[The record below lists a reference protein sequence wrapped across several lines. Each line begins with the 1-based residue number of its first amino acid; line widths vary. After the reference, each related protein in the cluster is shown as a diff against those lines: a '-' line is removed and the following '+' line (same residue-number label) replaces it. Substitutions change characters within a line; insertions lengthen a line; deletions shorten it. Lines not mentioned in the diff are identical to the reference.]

1 MQSQIQISTIYGQVI
16 DKASQLPI
24 KNAHFTFDSNRGF
37 ISDQKGKFKLR
48 INADSVLVKVSCI
61 GYKTE
66 KLRLYKNQPNRI
78 LLKPS
83 VFEMKEVVLV
93 SENSAKE
100 LVVEM
105 IENIPKNYPTTPEQI
120 VGVTHEEVYMDSLYS
135 KLSYKARVQV
145 LADKF
150 SYSQR
155 NKFGNIQVLDQQTD
169 WDLSITPDV
178 RFYAGVHN
186 VHRFDFVMN
195 KKGVIDIKNI
205 DDYTFKA
212 VDTLLFDDK
221 NVVVIDFENKKFL
234 GSLYI
239 LEDSK
244 ALIRMEQEKKK
255 FAKEGF
261 PFLKFYNRI
270 GHKVRVDYTLF
281 PDDKWRLKFIQY
293 KTQFKNKTKQ
303 DQIFLKNTFSIIE
316 HQPMLKK
323 IKVENRFLYHDVLF
337 DHIVKKDSIN
347 LKEFELENKIKFSL
361 IASKIETIVGLG
373 VIPYKSHPY
382 SFLSYIHQDQLI
394 SNTAEENFVE
404 VLYFSYSYPLNHF
417 IRFFYSNT
425 ASIKSNL
432 YYQNSV
438 GMSTD
443 LELSKRGLWNYGLN
457 CSLGKRSIL
466 QLSYEEKFEDLFNL
480 GGKKFDSNHLAYFGT
495 QKEWFYNMGMHLK
508 YRLTGRLALS
518 IGGSYFIPIST
529 TTGLTVVE
537 KGEFWPWNRKKRFL
551 KGQINSEV
559 HKIFDSSFLFQL
571 GLKLKF

>member
-1 MQSQIQISTIYGQVI
+1 
-16 DKASQLPI
+16 
-24 KNAHFTFDSNRGF
+24 
-37 ISDQKGKFKLR
+37 
-48 INADSVLVKVSCI
+48 
-61 GYKTE
+61 
-66 KLRLYKNQPNRI
+66 
-78 LLKPS
+78 
-83 VFEMKEVVLV
+83 
-93 SENSAKE
+93 
-100 LVVEM
+100 
-105 IENIPKNYPTTPEQI
+105 
-120 VGVTHEEVYMDSLYS
+120 
-135 KLSYKARVQV
+135 
-145 LADKF
+145 
-150 SYSQR
+150 
-155 NKFGNIQVLDQQTD
+155 
-169 WDLSITPDV
+169 
-178 RFYAGVHN
+178 
-186 VHRFDFVMN
+186 
-195 KKGVIDIKNI
+195 
-205 DDYTFKA
+205 
-212 VDTLLFDDK
+212 
-221 NVVVIDFENKKFL
+221 
-234 GSLYI
+234 
-239 LEDSK
+239 
-244 ALIRMEQEKKK
+244 
-255 FAKEGF
+255 
-261 PFLKFYNRI
+261 
-270 GHKVRVDYTLF
+270 
-281 PDDKWRLKFIQY
+281 
-293 KTQFKNKTKQ
+293 
-303 DQIFLKNTFSIIE
+303 
-316 HQPMLKK
+316 MLKK

-438 GMSTD
+438 GISTD
-443 LELSKRGLWNYGLN
+443 LELSKRGLWNYGLD
-457 CSLGKRSIL
+457 CSLGKRNLL

-508 YRLTGRLALS
+508 YRVTGRLALS

-529 TTGLTVVE
+529 KTGLTVVE

-559 HKIFDSSFLFQL
+559 HTIFDSSFLFQL